1 MIAGKQTN
9 AGQQS
14 TSTTNDKPA
23 VPPLKKGVSFE
34 EDKKA
39 VFKNFRKGSK
49 GLNIGKN
56 CPFTTFDCQFV
67 DCCDLL
73 TLLKGVLKSW

>member
-1 MIAGKQTN
+1 M
-9 AGQQS
+9 
-14 TSTTNDKPA
+14 
-23 VPPLKKGVSFE
+23 PPLKKGVSFE
-34 EDKKA
+34 EDKRA

-56 CPFTTFDCQFV
+56 CPFTTNFDCQFV

-73 TLLKGVLKSW
+73 TLLKGFKKAGERTYSIRVPTLLTNF